1 MSNAF
6 FVAGTD
12 TEVGKTVCSRAIIQ
26 SAVAA
31 GVQVAGFKPVA
42 SGSQITPVGTRN
54 TDALYL
60 QDASNVEL
68 TYEEVNPYTLVEASS
83 PHLSARKE
91 DIAIEFDVI
100 DSAFAH
106 LKSKSEMVLV
116 EGAGGWRVPVTDEIY
131 LSDWVQRQKLPV
143 ILVVGV
149 KLGCMS
155 HAVLTAEAI
164 ERDGLEVVGWVANRI
179 NPGLDNYADV
189 IKWLEDKLPGQKLG
203 EIPYMP
209 GITKRDLSSYID
221 FSLLAS
227 NDTSK

>member
-26 SAVAA
+26 AAVAA
-31 GVQVAGFKPVA
+31 GVNIAGFKPVA
-42 SGSQITPVGTRN
+42 SGSQLTPVGTRN

-60 QDASNVEL
+60 LDAANVEMS
-68 TYEEVNPYTLVEASS
+68 YEEVNPYPLVEAAS
-83 PHLSARKE
+83 PHLAARKE
-91 DIAIEFDVI
+91 GVSIDFDVI
-100 DSAFAH
+100 DTAFENA
-106 LKSKSEMVLV
+106 KSKAEVVLV
-116 EGAGGWRVPVTDEIY
+116 EGAGGWRVPVADDKY
-131 LSDWVQRQKLPV
+131 LSEWVQHQQLPV

-155 HAVLTAEAI
+155 HAILTAEAI
-164 ERDGLEVVGWVANRI
+164 ERDGLKVVGWVANRI

-189 IKWLEDKLPGQKLG
+189 IRLLEAKLPGNKLG

-209 GITKRDLSSYID
+209 GITKRDLSKYID
-221 FSLLAS
+221 FSLLQGE
-227 NDTSK
+227 

>member
-26 SAVAA
+26 AAVAA
-31 GVQVAGFKPVA
+31 GVKIAGFKPVA
-42 SGSQITPVGTRN
+42 SGSQQTPVGTRN
-54 TDALYL
+54 SDALYL
-60 QDASNVEL
+60 QDAANVEM
-68 TYEEVNPYTLVEASS
+68 TYEEVNPFPLVEASS
-83 PHLSARKE
+83 PHLSAFKE
-91 DIAIEFDVI
+91 GITIDFDTI
-100 DSAFAH
+100 DVAFDNAV
-106 LKSKSEMVLV
+106 SKSEMVLV
-116 EGAGGWRVPVTDEIY
+116 EGAGGWRVPITSELY
-131 LSDWVQRQKLPV
+131 LSDWVQRRKLPV

-179 NPGLDNYADV
+179 NPGLDNYAEV
-189 IKWLEDKLPGQKLG
+189 IKLLTNKLPGKKLG

-209 GITKRDLSSYID
+209 GITKRDLSQYID
-221 FSLLAS
+221 FSLL
-227 NDTSK
+227 NDQ